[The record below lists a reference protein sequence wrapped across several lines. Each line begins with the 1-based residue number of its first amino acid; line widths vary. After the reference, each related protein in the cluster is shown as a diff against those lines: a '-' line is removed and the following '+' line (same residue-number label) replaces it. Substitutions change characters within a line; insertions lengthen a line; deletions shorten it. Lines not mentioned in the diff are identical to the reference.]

1 MGSDVAHSLEDSVV
15 EEVSVVGSS
24 AELVNDSVVRL
35 MGVVESGLSVGYS
48 VVEGVVVSV
57 TCEELELS
65 VAGETDGSTV
75 MGAAVMGASVMG
87 ATVMGATVMGA
98 MVMGS
103 GTGTGAAVDVL
114 TGSRPR
120 PTLMALSKGH
130 LWAFG

>member
-87 ATVMGATVMGA
+87 ATVMGA